1 MDQDKLKQIIE
12 VLIFASDEP
21 LPVKQIRDFIEDV
34 APKEIKQAVDQLN
47 HDYKQTERTFQ
58 IIEVA
63 GGYQMV
69 SRPNYAPWVKKLFQG
84 RSKNRL
90 SQAALESLSVIAFRQ
105 PVSRTEIDAIRGV
118 NSDGVVRTL
127 LERKLVRITGRA
139 EGPGR
144 PLLYATTKEFLRYFG
159 VNSVDD
165 LPKPKEIEDLLKD
178 KDNLPEGVEE
188 EEIQALYPPPKP
200 ENGQEEDALEENSE
214 SSELEKEVTGS
225 SIKPDDDDKNTDEK
239 SQAEEVVTA
248 PEEDESEEEKPVS
261 E

>member
-21 LPVKQIRDFIEDV
+21 LPVKQIRSYVEEV
-34 APKEIKQAVDQLN
+34 TPKEIKQAVDQLN
-47 HDYKQTERTFQ
+47 HEYKQTERTFQ

-105 PVSRTEIDAIRGV
+105 PVSRTEIDATRGV

-127 LERKLVRITGRA
+127 LERKLIRITGRA

-159 VNSVDD
+159 VNSIED
-165 LPKPKEIEDLLKD
+165 LPKPKEIEELLKD
-178 KDNLPEGVEE
+178 KESLPEGVEE
-188 EEIQALYPPPKP
+188 DEIKALYPPSSNDEISEDDINSVKLQASSNQS
-200 ENGQEEDALEENSE
+200 ESDNDDSESVTFTESTSVSDRNEEDAA
-214 SSELEKEVTGS
+214 V
-225 SIKPDDDDKNTDEK
+225 TDEREQ
-239 SQAEEVVTA
+239 S
-248 PEEDESEEEKPVS
+248 D
-261 E
+261 